1 MVSQNRKVVFQA
13 SIYSCELF
21 VSGRAD
27 GATEC
32 WTSSNMFKEAV
43 LDEDN
48 LYTVTLIL
56 HTWPKDLEIGTSP
69 AESGFLVKMEMLE
82 WLVPWNLRRS
92 FGTICL
98 GLQSGAKITKLH
110 KAYDSLKISKGIL
123 KDSKT

>member
-1 MVSQNRKVVFQA
+1 MEPQNVGQVPTCSEKLYWMKT
-13 SIYSCELF
+13 I
-21 VSGRAD
+21 
-27 GATEC
+27 
-32 WTSSNMFKEAV
+32 
-43 LDEDN
+43 

-98 GLQSGAKITKLH
+98 GLQNGAKITKLH
-110 KAYDSLKISKGIL
+110 KLYDSLKISKGIL

>member
-1 MVSQNRKVVFQA
+1 MEPQNVGQVPTCSKKLYWMKT
-13 SIYSCELF
+13 I
-21 VSGRAD
+21 
-27 GATEC
+27 
-32 WTSSNMFKEAV
+32 
-43 LDEDN
+43 

-98 GLQSGAKITKLH
+98 GLQNGAKITKLH